1 PVPGMR
7 VFAHRATGGGM
18 TSSWGPDSD
27 NANISDELGKFTLKR
42 VPRGQI
48 AVQGMAKEYKE
59 SDYTWFRTLKTID
72 GTQANV
78 DIGDVAVIKRR
89 VKEGEKSGE
98 LGINFKEEAP
108 DTPPDK
114 QKFEVSFIDP
124 KGPAA
129 NSGIKVGDVITSVD
143 GVDVT
148 GGNAMHAWT
157 LMNAPPGTKLS
168 LGLARNATVTVVLAA
183 P

>member
-1 PVPGMR
+1 VPGMR
-7 VFAHRATGGGM
+7 VFAQLATGGGF
-18 TSSWGPDSD
+18 TISWGGDTD
-27 NANISDELGKFTLKR
+27 NDNVSDEQGRFTVKR

-48 AVQGMAKEYKE
+48 AVQGMAKEWKD
-59 SDYTWFRTLKTID
+59 SDYTWFRTLKTIE
-72 GTQANV
+72 GTSTTV
-78 DIGDVAVIKRR
+78 DIGDVSVIKRR

-98 LGINFKEEAP
+98 MGLNFKEQPP
-108 DTPPDK
+108 DTPPD
-114 QKFEVSFIDP
+114 QAQLEVSFIDP

-129 NSGIKVGDVITSVD
+129 NSGIKVGDIVTSVD

-157 LMNAPPGTKLS
+157 LMNAPPGTKLA
-168 LGLARNATVTVVLAA
+168 LGLARNTTVTVILAA

>member
-1 PVPGMR
+1 MR
-7 VFAHRATGGGM
+7 VFAQLATGGGF
-18 TSSWGPDSD
+18 TISWGGDQD
-27 NANISDELGKFTLKR
+27 NDNISDEAGRFTVKR

-48 AVQGMAKEYKE
+48 AVQGMAKEWKN

-72 GTQANV
+72 GSQSTV
-78 DIGDVAVIKRR
+78 DIGDVKVIKRR

-98 LGINFKEEAP
+98 LGINFKEQAP
-108 DTPPDK
+108 DTPPE
-114 QKFEVSFIDP
+114 QAIYEVSFIDP

-143 GVDVT
+143 GVNVT
-148 GGNAMHAWT
+148 GADAAHAWT
-157 LMNAPPGTKLS
+157 LMNAPPGTKLA
-168 LGLARNATVTVVLAA
+168 LGLKRGTTVTVTLAA